1 MQSTAEINRKS
12 TVADLVVED
21 FRNAEIF
28 RKFGIDFCCGG
39 KVSVAEACDKNDL
52 SFHEVLEELQS
63 IPQLPHN
70 TINYDDLK
78 LDTLIDHIVSTHHT
92 YVRESLPMLDE
103 FSTKVARVH
112 GESHPE
118 VVEIFQNYRNV
129 SDELK
134 SHMMKEE
141 NILFP
146 YIKEIAAAQDT
157 SSNLPLCPFGN
168 VSNPIRMMEQ
178 EHESAGGSLYEI
190 KRLSNNY
197 TPPENACNTYRVL
210 YAKLQEFENNLH
222 EHIHLENNILFPKAI
237 EMENKLLERCSSV
250 SNVTG

>member
-1 MQSTAEINRKS
+1 MQSTVEMDKTS
-12 TVADLVVED
+12 TVAELVVQD

-39 KVSVAEACDKNDL
+39 KVSVAEACVSNGVN
-52 SFHEVLEELQS
+52 FEEVSDALQTVTDQS
-63 IPQLPHN
+63 QKSLQ
-70 TINYDDLK
+70 NYSSLK
-78 LDTLIDHIVSTHHT
+78 LDTLIDHIVNTHHT

-103 FSTKVARVH
+103 FSAKVARVH
-112 GESHPE
+112 GEAHPE
-118 VVEIFQNYRNV
+118 VVEIFQHYQAV

-146 YIKEIAAAQDT
+146 YIKQMVEAKET
-157 SSNLPLCPFGN
+157 GSTRPVCPFGN

-178 EHESAGGSLYEI
+178 EHESAGGNLHEI

-197 TPPENACNTYRVL
+197 SPPEEACNTYQVL
-210 YAKLQEFENNLH
+210 YAKLNEFENNLH

-237 EMENKLLERCSSV
+237 EMEESF
-250 SNVTG
+250 

>member
-1 MQSTAEINRKS
+1 MQSTVEMDKTS
-12 TVADLVVED
+12 TVAELVVQD

-39 KVSVAEACDKNDL
+39 KVSVAEACVSNGVN
-52 SFHEVLEELQS
+52 FEEVSDALQTVTDQS
-63 IPQLPHN
+63 QKSLQ
-70 TINYDDLK
+70 NYSSLK
-78 LDTLIDHIVSTHHT
+78 LDTLIDHIVNTHHT

-103 FSTKVARVH
+103 FSAKVARVH
-112 GESHPE
+112 GEAHPE
-118 VVEIFQNYRNV
+118 VVEIFQHYQAV

-146 YIKEIAAAQDT
+146 YIKQMVEAKETGSTRPA
-157 SSNLPLCPFGN
+157 CPFGN

-178 EHESAGGSLYEI
+178 EHESAGGNLHEI

-197 TPPENACNTYRVL
+197 SPPEEACNTYQVL
-210 YAKLQEFENNLH
+210 YAKLKEFENNLH

-237 EMENKLLERCSSV
+237 EMEESF
-250 SNVTG
+250 